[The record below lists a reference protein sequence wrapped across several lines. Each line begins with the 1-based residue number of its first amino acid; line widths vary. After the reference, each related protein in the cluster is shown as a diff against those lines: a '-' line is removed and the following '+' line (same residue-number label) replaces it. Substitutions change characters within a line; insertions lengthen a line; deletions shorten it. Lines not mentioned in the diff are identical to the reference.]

1 MSTQAS
7 NTNQLC
13 DDLKDIFAEMKRELF
28 FDAIKKSNVYDF
40 EFVNE
45 RPMEKSKRYQWEKNF

>member
-1 MSTQAS
+1 MSSQVN

-28 FDAIKKSNVYDF
+28 FDAIEKSNVYDF